1 MGVGLLWSGFRMH
14 QPCSTWLP
22 WRGRS
27 ASAWNGPLRL
37 ILVLVLL
44 CPWGRALG
52 SGPPLPGDSGP
63 TNVLLN
69 TWSFA
74 DTTNWLSDLDYPP
87 LSFTNLASSELGAGT
102 ALVVDSPGPAWLRY
116 NVIENDGTTNL
127 TVDNGSVMFW
137 FAPHWAG
144 TNAGGTGPED
154 WGRLIEVGSY
164 TEDASYGW
172 WSLFVDPPGAN
183 LYFSAQDADGCH
195 TNYLCVPIAWTTNRW
210 HLIALT
216 YSTAT
221 NCSLY
226 LDGDWVTN
234 GPPMTCWPG
243 PDVLAAGFCIG
254 SDSNGLAQARGMFDS
269 LATYAN
275 PLDAATIAR
284 TYWWQSVPYYLNPL
298 NEANLSPAPSTPQ
311 MTPTF
316 AAITGPG
323 YLVTAASN
331 LAGCVTSSNVWI
343 TNVVA
348 TVATNSVDVEF
359 TIWGGSNSLPYD
371 VFATAG
377 LVGQSITNAL
387 WTWAG
392 QGSSCSR
399 YLLSDLAASSALLI
413 LGTPQDSDEDGLT
426 DAYEFLVSHSDPQ
439 DPDSNRDG
447 IPDGIAVLQG
457 RNPRAPDTVADSEGL
472 VNLDV
477 YTPLH

>member
-1 MGVGLLWSGFRMH
+1 MH
-14 QPCSTWLP
+14 QPWAAWP
-22 WRGRS
+22 AGRGGRRS
-27 ASAWNGPLRL
+27 GWNGPSGL
-37 ILVLVLL
+37 ILLLVLL
-44 CPWGRALG
+44 CPLAGALG
-52 SGPPLPGDSGP
+52 SAPPSPGDPGP

-74 DTTNWLSDLDYPP
+74 DTNNWLSDLDHPP
-87 LSFTNLASSELGAGT
+87 LSFTNLAASDLGAGP
-102 ALVVDSPGPAWLRY
+102 ALAVDQPAPAWLRY

-137 FAPHWAG
+137 FAPHWSG
-144 TNAGGTGPED
+144 TNAGGTGPGD
-154 WGRLIEVGSY
+154 WGRLIEVGAY

-172 WSLFVDPPGAN
+172 WSLYVDPAGVN
-183 LYFSAQDADGCH
+183 LYFSAQDGQGCQ
-195 TNYLCVPIAWTTNRW
+195 TNYLCVPITWTTNRW
-210 HLIALT
+210 HLITLT
-216 YSTAT
+216 YSTAS

-243 PDVLAAGFCIG
+243 PDVLATGFCLG
-254 SDSNGLAQARGMFDS
+254 SASNGLAQARGMFDS

-323 YLVTAASN
+323 YLVTVASN

-348 TVATNSVDVEF
+348 TVAANSVEVEI
-359 TIWGGSNSLPYD
+359 TIWGGTNTLRYD

-387 WTWAG
+387 WTWMG
-392 QGSSCSR
+392 QGYSCFR
-399 YLLSDLAASSALLI
+399 YRLSDLPASSALLI
-413 LGTPQDSDEDGLT
+413 LGTPRDSDEDGLT
-426 DAYEFLVSHSDPQ
+426 DAYEFLISHSDPQ
-439 DPDSNRDG
+439 LADSNGDS
-447 IPDGIAVLQG
+447 IEDGIAVLQG
-457 RNPRAPDTVADSEGL
+457 RNPRAPGTVGDSEGM
-472 VNLDV
+472 VNLEV